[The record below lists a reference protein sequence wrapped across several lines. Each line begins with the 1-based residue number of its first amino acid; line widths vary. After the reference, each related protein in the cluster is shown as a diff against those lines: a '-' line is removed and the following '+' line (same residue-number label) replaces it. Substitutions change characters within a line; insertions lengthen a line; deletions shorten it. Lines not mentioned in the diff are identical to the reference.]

1 MPTRSKPGPQHRTS
15 SSDREAGF
23 MLVYVVLLAAL
34 MLIALAVAAPVIA
47 KQLRRD
53 KEVESAH
60 RANQYVR
67 AIRLYY
73 KKTKTYPP
81 SIDALENTNNVR
93 YLRKQ
98 YVDPLTG
105 KADWRIIHVGENK
118 TTVKGFFGQ
127 PLGGLNTTG
136 AGAGL
141 GSASTLGT
149 GFGGT
154 ASSTGAPTS
163 PTGTTP
169 GSTTG
174 STTVSGGSALS
185 AGFSGATIGGGTT
198 PGSTSGPGTT
208 SDSTGAGGI
217 GQIMGVGTA
226 KTGTSIMNPNQQT
239 TYETWEFLYDPKIEL
254 LYQQANILGGGA
266 GATVNS
272 QSPSSLGTTPGAGQS
287 NTPGSNNTTPTA
299 PQPTSPYSSH

>member
-1 MPTRSKPGPQHRTS
+1 MPTRLKPGLQHRTS
-15 SSDREAGF
+15 SSNHEAGF
-23 MLVYVVLLAAL
+23 MLVFVVLLAAL
-34 MLIALAVAAPVIA
+34 LLIALAIAAPVVA
-47 KQLRRD
+47 KDLRRD

-60 RANQYVR
+60 RANEYVR
-67 AIRLYY
+67 AIRVYY
-73 KKTKTYPP
+73 RKNKTYPV
-81 SIDALENTNNVR
+81 SMDALENTNNVR

-136 AGAGL
+136 AGGSL

-154 ASSTGAPTS
+154 PSSTSGPTS

-169 GSTTG
+169 GSSTG

-185 AGFSGATIGGGTT
+185 AGFTGATIGGSTT
-198 PGSTSGPGTT
+198 GSSTSSNSG
-208 SDSTGAGGI
+208 SGAGGV
-217 GQIMGVGTA
+217 GQIMGVGSA

-266 GATVNS
+266 GGSVNS
-272 QSPSSLGTTPGAGQS
+272 QSPSTLGSSPGAGQS
-287 NTPGSNNTTPTA
+287 NTPGSTNPAPTA
-299 PQPTSPYSSH
+299 PQPTSPQYPQ

>member
-1 MPTRSKPGPQHRTS
+1 
-15 SSDREAGF
+15 
-23 MLVYVVLLAAL
+23 MLVFVILLAAL
-34 MLIALAVAAPVIA
+34 MLMALAVAAPIVA
-47 KQLRRD
+47 KDLRRD

-60 RANQYVR
+60 RANEYVR
-67 AIRLYY
+67 AIRVFYR
-73 KKTKTYPP
+73 KNKTYPV
-81 SIDALENTNNVR
+81 SIEALENTNNVR

-136 AGAGL
+136 AGGSL

-154 ASSTGAPTS
+154 PSSTSSPTS

-174 STTVSGGSALS
+174 STTVSGGSAL
-185 AGFSGATIGGGTT
+185 AGGFQGATIGGSTT
-198 PGSTSGPGTT
+198 GSSTSGSSSSSSG
-208 SDSTGAGGI
+208 SGGI

-226 KTGTSIMNPNQQT
+226 KTGDSIMNPNQQV

-266 GATVNS
+266 ASGSVSSQPLSNMGNS
-272 QSPSSLGTTPGAGQS
+272 PGAGQS
-287 NTPGSNNTTPTA
+287 NSPGGSNNPAPTTPA
-299 PQPTSPYSSH
+299 PRSPQ